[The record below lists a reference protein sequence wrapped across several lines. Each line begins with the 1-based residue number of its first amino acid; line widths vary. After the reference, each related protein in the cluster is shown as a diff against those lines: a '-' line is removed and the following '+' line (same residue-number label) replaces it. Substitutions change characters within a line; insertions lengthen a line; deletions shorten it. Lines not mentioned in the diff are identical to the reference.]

1 MIQTRSKK
9 ILLLTMACIFVFAL
23 TGCAHGIGETIDIV
37 SRSEKAKQN
46 IEHMVNGGGEK
57 VQSVGTIATPPVQKG
72 YITLRDAS
80 VSYDNG
86 EFSLSWDAL
95 TDSDRINVQLFA
107 YLNDNKA
114 ESFRLASIP
123 NAVPI
128 GELKFAFLE
137 EIQPGTYKT
146 FAKVVDENDNTD
158 SMDMDDT
165 FTIADPANT
174 EDTGLK
180 NVTYRFVED
189 SIVIT
194 WEDDGSSSYCAR
206 IIDNNTDAILGETI
220 VTENRARLSVPEGY
234 SEFSILVGSYEN
246 STIRAAKTIPVRVP

>member
-1 MIQTRSKK
+1 MIQFKNKK

-46 IEHMVNGGGEK
+46 IENMVNGGGEK

-72 YITLRDAS
+72 YITLRDAT
-80 VSYDNG
+80 VSYKDG
-86 EFSLSWDAL
+86 EFALSWDTL

-107 YLNDNKA
+107 YQNDNKA
-114 ESFRLASIP
+114 ESFRLASIQ
-123 NAVPI
+123 NAPTI
-128 GELKFAFLE
+128 GEQKFVFIE

-158 SMDMDDT
+158 SMDLKDT
-165 FTIADPANT
+165 FTITNAANT

-189 SIVIT
+189 SIVIS

-206 IIDNNTDAILGETI
+206 ILDKNTDAILGETI
-220 VTENRARLSVPEGY
+220 VTENRARLAIPEGY